1 MARMYCATFDKIEIA
16 NCLGRFDDIDNML
29 KSQPQDAATGIERAI
44 YILIIIDGTS
54 VVNNNDTLGL
64 MSNNKHDKVI
74 NTQIIEFCIA
84 F

>member
-1 MARMYCATFDKIEIA
+1 MS
-16 NCLGRFDDIDNML
+16 
-29 KSQPQDAATGIERAI
+29 KSLPRDSATGDKRAI

-64 MSNNKHDKVI
+64 MSNNKHDKVR
-74 NTQIIEFCIA
+74 NTQIIDFCIT